1 MKRELVFISNTK
13 LYKEQGPIFEN
24 TLVGYYVQLIDI
36 LLTVYPTNLTFVL
49 ECDKLESNLYNSIS
63 QSLSHYSNLT
73 ISNTIPQNENQ
84 IIITDD
90 MNIGVMKNMI
100 LYLLVLDEDTVIN
113 GINVATTLESLIHN
127 INGIFND

>member
-113 GINVATTLESLIHN
+113 GINVATTL
-127 INGIFND
+127 